1 MELASFRRD
10 GRGRSGHLPLVGLP
24 AKPLDLDRREA
35 HPDRA
40 RGRLRH
46 AVPAPAAATAPS
58 HWRDRP
64 ARGRPKGGTVE
75 QLAWKLRVST
85 LWIFLGVGM
94 LAAVFAVMMPS
105 SVLGE
110 YIATG
115 EFEGEKIDA
124 TMLAAMVMLFCLL
137 PLAMAFLT
145 QVLSD
150 PINRYANAALGIVA
164 AAMWTLDLAEHLSK
178 EPEISGGPL
187 FTVALIVAGL
197 LIVWHAWKWPVPAEQ
212 ARRDRRPASSPAQ
225 RAAGMV
231 S

>member
-1 MELASFRRD
+1 M
-10 GRGRSGHLPLVGLP
+10 
-24 AKPLDLDRREA
+24 
-35 HPDRA
+35 
-40 RGRLRH
+40 
-46 AVPAPAAATAPS
+46 
-58 HWRDRP
+58 
-64 ARGRPKGGTVE
+64 GGSVE

-85 LWIFLGVGM
+85 LWIFLGIGM
-94 LAAVFAVMMPS
+94 LAAVFAMVMPP

-124 TMLAAMVMLFCLL
+124 TMLAAMVGLFCLL
-137 PLAMAFLT
+137 PLAMAFFT
-145 QVLSD
+145 QVLAD
-150 PINRYANAALGIVA
+150 PVNRWANAALGILA
-164 AAMWTLDLAEHLSK
+164 TAMWTLDLAEHLSK

-187 FTVALIVAGL
+187 FTVTLIAAGL

-212 ARRDRRPASSPAQ
+212 ARHDRRASASPDQ